1 MRAPLSAPR
10 RLSFGPFEADLHS
23 GELLKYG
30 NKVRLQAQ
38 PFQLLVMLLER
49 PGELV
54 TREQICARLWPADT
68 FVDFDRSLGT
78 ALNKIRE
85 VLNDS
90 AAEPRFVET
99 LPRRG
104 YRFIAP
110 VTVNRIQN
118 RLPLPL
124 CLPFPLCLLQQR
136 ERKPGP
142 NFSYPPC
149 RVKFGSG
156 SSDRR
161 PCRLEDDAP
170 ARKQTSKL
178 AAIRHSIHRSSS
190 PVESFKRSGSAIF
203 RRRDDR

>member
-1 MRAPLSAPR
+1 MRAPFSAPR

-23 GELLKYG
+23 GELLKFG
-30 NKVRLQAQ
+30 IKIRLQAQ

-54 TREQICARLWPADT
+54 TRDQICAKLWPADT

-110 VTVNRIQN
+110 VTAVESD
-118 RLPLPL
+118 P
-124 CLPFPLCLLQQR
+124 
-136 ERKPGP
+136 E
-142 NFSYPPC
+142 PPPP
-149 RVKFGSG
+149 VA
-156 SSDRR
+156 DLAQ
-161 PCRLEDDAP
+161 PP
-170 ARKQTSKL
+170 ARGRFFQPAVGISVRSFINL
-178 AAIRHSIHRSSS
+178 YWRHFVEVVASEVEWPDAGTVDRSSS
-190 PVESFKRSGSAIF
+190 PVESVERSGAAIF
-203 RRRDDR
+203 RGWNDRRA

>member
-10 RLSFGPFEADLHS
+10 RLSFGPFEADLYS

-54 TREQICARLWPADT
+54 TREQICAKLWPADT

-90 AAEPRFVET
+90 ATEPRFVET

-110 VTVNRIQN
+110 VTAVNRIQN
-118 RLPLPL
+118 RRPLMRTWPKHR
-124 CLPFPLCLLQQR
+124 PAVDSFILL
-136 ERKPGP
+136 
-142 NFSYPPC
+142 
-149 RVKFGSG
+149 
-156 SSDRR
+156 
-161 PCRLEDDAP
+161 
-170 ARKQTSKL
+170 
-178 AAIRHSIHRSSS
+178 
-190 PVESFKRSGSAIF
+190 SGSAFFFYQSPLVPSRRGGGF
-203 RRRDDR
+203 RS

>member
-1 MRAPLSAPR
+1 MRAPTSAPR
-10 RLSFGPFEADLHS
+10 RLSFGPFEADLYS
-23 GELLKYG
+23 EELLKYG

-54 TREQICARLWPADT
+54 TREQICAKLWPADT

-110 VTVNRIQN
+110 VTPVD
-118 RLPLPL
+118 PDPAP
-124 CLPFPLCLLQQR
+124 PFLSASSFVFASDCNGSESQAQTS
-136 ERKPGP
+136 
-142 NFSYPPC
+142 SYPPC
-149 RVKFGSG
+149 GGQFGCDSC
-156 SSDRR
+156 DRR
-161 PCRLEDDAP
+161 PCRLEHDEP
-170 ARKQTSKL
+170 ARTVDVETSWP
-178 AAIRHSIHRSSS
+178 IRNSIHRCSSA
-190 PVESFKRSGSAIF
+190 VESFRRS
-203 RRRDDR
+203 